1 LEGCNQEQAWLSL
14 HEAAAQII
22 EVLPLEELL
31 AHAEGVL
38 VRARRALGAED
49 SRVRSVESLLRED
62 APSAS
67 RLRPRLAQLARAT
80 FDALD
85 DGYAQSR
92 GYRNRLIRLTSLAV
106 LGVVLGLIAGTM
118 SKLDFSVGDHT
129 IRGSKVVLLV
139 LLFGSVGALV
149 TAIPPVARANG
160 VRNPFGLPLFQL
172 LLKLAMGP
180 LFAIVGVLILQARLI
195 NGLQQAQDLRGLLVW
210 ATLFGAAQQS
220 VTRVIDQR
228 VTGLLGEGP
237 SAPADKPGKARA
249 PRKA

>member
-1 LEGCNQEQAWLSL
+1 ARHELLSACAVAPPGRLPDRWGEGAAELILKARDAALRRVSLWSWLEGCNQEQAWLSL

-31 AHAEGVL
+31 AHAEGV
-38 VRARRALGAED
+38 
-49 SRVRSVESLLRED
+49 
-62 APSAS
+62 
-67 RLRPRLAQLARAT
+67 
-80 FDALD
+80 
-85 DGYAQSR
+85 
-92 GYRNRLIRLTSLAV
+92 
-106 LGVVLGLIAGTM
+106 
-118 SKLDFSVGDHT
+118 
-129 IRGSKVVLLV
+129 
-139 LLFGSVGALV
+139 LV

-228 VTGLLGEGP
+228 V
-237 SAPADKPGKARA
+237 
-249 PRKA
+249 